1 MNCPVCHKWYP
12 DSTPLSQMET
22 HMNETAKEIDEDIGL
37 DFVSKEEVI
46 GQVFD
51 SLESGIGYDDA
62 RPMIIIGV
70 MTYIQDVIQ

>member
-1 MNCPVCHKWYP
+1 MQQIDMRYP
-12 DSTPLSQMET
+12 EVY
-22 HMNETAKEIDEDIGL
+22 ETAYRTAKGIDEDIGL

-46 GQVFD
+46 GMIFD
-51 SLESGIGYDDA
+51 SLESGIGYDRA